1 MGDIISFEDKKAQTP
16 DAHDKTACTPIETLE
31 GLLEMLRDGHFGAIE
46 NMCVVLTTEKSLHL
60 IELDREQR
68 KNTLFMLGQTVLGL
82 LTDQI

>member
-16 DAHDKTACTPIETLE
+16 DVACTPIETLE

-46 NMCVVLTTEKSLHL
+46 NMCVVLTTGKSLHL

>member
-16 DAHDKTACTPIETLE
+16 DAHDKAACTPIEALE
-31 GLLEMLRDGHFGAIE
+31 VVLEMLRDGHFGDIS
-46 NMCVVLTTEKSLHL
+46 NMCVVLTTGKSLHV

-68 KNTLFMLGQTVLGL
+68 KHTLFMLGQTVFGL